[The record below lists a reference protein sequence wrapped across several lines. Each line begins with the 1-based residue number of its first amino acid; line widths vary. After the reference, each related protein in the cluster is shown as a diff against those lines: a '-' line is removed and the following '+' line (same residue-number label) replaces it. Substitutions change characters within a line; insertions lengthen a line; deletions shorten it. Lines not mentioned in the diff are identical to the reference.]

1 MELTEKKYLLIL
13 IYLKATKKRIDV
25 TYLNW
30 KERKTDSAAKP
41 STANDLKIVLTIF
54 LKFYSLALM

>member
-13 IYLKATKKRIDV
+13 IYLKARKKRSNV

-30 KERKTDSAAKP
+30 KEMKTDSAAKP
-41 STANDLKIVLTIF
+41 SKANDLKIVHIILF
-54 LKFYSLALM
+54 

>member
-1 MELTEKKYLLIL
+1 MELTEKKYLLII
-13 IYLKATKKRIDV
+13 IYLKATKKRSDV

-41 STANDLKIVLTIF
+41 SKADDLKFFLLTF
-54 LKFYSLALM
+54 F